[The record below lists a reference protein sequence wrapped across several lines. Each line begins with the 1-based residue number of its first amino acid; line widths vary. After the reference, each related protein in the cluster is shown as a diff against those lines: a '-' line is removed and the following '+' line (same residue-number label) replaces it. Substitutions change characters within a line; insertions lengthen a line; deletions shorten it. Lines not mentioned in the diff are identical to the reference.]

1 MCVIIR
7 ITRKAFRTVI
17 SRAEFYPI
25 SKGCRVSRPP
35 SDVKYHPMN
44 GNRKDLQGQPE
55 AEQTVRNAVQKPL
68 DRLSVKRCRGVVKHD
83 TPAFFQCV
91 STRRFL
97 SSISPVQLS
106 PCAFTR
112 FVCTMQETGNL
123 PWHAITLQQL
133 QDEGTELPDIASQLT
148 ALAKKRKCDQPLP

>member
-1 MCVIIR
+1 M
-7 ITRKAFRTVI
+7 I
-17 SRAEFYPI
+17 SRVEFCPI
-25 SKGCRVSRPP
+25 SKGCRVSRHP

-55 AEQTVRNAVQKPL
+55 AEETVRNAVQKPL

-83 TPAFFQCV
+83 TPAFLQCV

-112 FVCTMQETGNL
+112 FVCTMQKTGNL
-123 PWHAITLQQL
+123 PWLTVPLQHL
-133 QDEGTELPDIASQLT
+133 QTEDAALPDIASQLT
-148 ALAKKRKCDQPLP
+148 ALSKKRKCDQPLP